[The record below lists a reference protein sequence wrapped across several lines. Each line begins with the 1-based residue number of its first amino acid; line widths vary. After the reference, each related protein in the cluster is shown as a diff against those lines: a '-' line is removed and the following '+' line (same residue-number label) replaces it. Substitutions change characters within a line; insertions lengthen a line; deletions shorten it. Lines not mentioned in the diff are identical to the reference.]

1 MKKYLST
8 VVGAAGMIAVITLA
22 SRVVGFI
29 RWLTQ
34 SYTLHGGSPT
44 AGAYAAAN
52 QIPNVLF
59 EVAAGGALASVVVP
73 LVAAPLAKHLRD
85 DVNRISSA
93 LLTWTLTLLI
103 PLAIVVWVG
112 APTITGFLPTPAGA
126 DQQLA
131 HDYATLMGVLLRV
144 FAWQIPLYGVA
155 IVTGGILQAH
165 RKFFWPAIA
174 PLLSSLVVIGTYI
187 TFAGL
192 AQGHQWEPGMLP
204 ANAVT
209 LLAWGTTAGVAAL
222 SLPLLIPAWRVGVRF
237 YPSWVFPP
245 GVARR
250 AGGLA
255 MAGIGVLLAQQLS
268 VVATLWAA
276 PYGGDAGALSI
287 WQLAQSVYFLPYAIG
302 VVPIVT
308 AVFPA
313 LSSHVAAGDRGAAV
327 TMIARSTRLVVAVT
341 LSGIAMLVAVA
352 PAVPRIF
359 NVGSEMSAAIY
370 ALAPALFGYGLLL
383 HLTRVLYATDHAGF
397 AVSAGSIGWLAVAA
411 LSVAGVLLLPAG
423 PARRA
428 TLVLLGISHAVG
440 LSVAAVL
447 LFVGVVRSS
456 GRASCAGLAR
466 ASATAGVAAVIAGTA
481 GWLTTTAIVGP
492 SLRSAIAA
500 CTAGGVVS
508 ASLSLVAIWLT
519 DPNARAVARGYF
531 SSKLSLR

>member
-34 SYTLHGGSPT
+34 SYTLAGGSPT

-73 LVAAPLAKHLRD
+73 LVAAPLAKHLRE

-93 LLTWTLTLLI
+93 LLTWTLTLLV
-103 PLAIVVWVG
+103 PLAIIVWAA
-112 APTITGFLPTPAGA
+112 APAITAFLPTPAGA
-126 DQQLA
+126 EPQLA
-131 HDYATLMGVLLRV
+131 ADYATLMTALLRV
-144 FAWQIPLYGVA
+144 FAWQIPLYGIA
-155 IVTGGILQAH
+155 IVSGGILQAH

-174 PLLSSLVVIGTYI
+174 PLLSSLVVIGTYLA
-187 TFAGL
+187 FAGL
-192 AQGHQWEPGMLP
+192 ANGQQWEPGLLP
-204 ANAVT
+204 DDAVT
-209 LLAWGTTAGVAAL
+209 VLAWGTTGGVAAL
-222 SLPLLIPAWRVGVRF
+222 SLPLLIPTWRAGVRF
-237 YPSWVFPP
+237 HPTWSFPP

-255 MAGIGVLLAQQLS
+255 VAGIGVLLAQQLS
-268 VVATLWAA
+268 VVVTMWAA

-287 WQLAQSVYFLPYAIG
+287 WQLAQSVYYLPYAIG

-313 LSSHVAAGDRGAAV
+313 LSSHVAAGDHAAAV

-341 LSGIAMLVAVA
+341 LSGMAMLIAVA
-352 PAVPRIF
+352 PAIPRIF

-397 AVSAGSIGWLAVAA
+397 AVGAGSVGWLAVAA
-411 LSVAGVLLLPAG
+411 FSVGGVLLLPEG
-423 PARRA
+423 PARTG
-428 TLVLLGISHAVG
+428 TLVILGASHAIG
-440 LSVAAVL
+440 LSVSAVL
-447 LFVGVVRSS
+447 LFVGVVRSN
-456 GRASCAGLAR
+456 GRASCAGLAC
-466 ASATAGVAAVIAGTA
+466 ATGVAGLTAAIAGAA
-481 GWLTTTAIVGP
+481 GWFTTTAIIGS
-492 SLRSAIAA
+492 SLTSALTASA
-500 CTAGGVVS
+500 AGGVVS
-508 ASLSLVAIWLT
+508 GTLSLLTIWFT
-519 DPNARAVARGYF
+519 DPSARSAARGYF
-531 SSKLSLR
+531 SSQLSLR